1 MKNRIANR
9 IVLILFLGI
18 NLPLFSESPALE
30 LSKTVDPIWLIL
42 CAALVFFMQAGFL
55 MLETG
60 LSRLKNTINV
70 AVKNLMDYIV
80 GTIAFFSVGFALM
93 FGLSYEGWIGTNHFF
108 LTGLK
113 TGKDFPFFYSKS
125 RLWER
130 RRQLFLERLLNV
142 LNFLHI

>member
-113 TGKDFPFFYSKS
+113 TG
-125 RLWER
+125 
-130 RRQLFLERLLNV
+130 
-142 LNFLHI
+142 

>member
-70 AVKNLMDYIV
+70 AVKKSY
-80 GTIAFFSVGFALM
+80 
-93 FGLSYEGWIGTNHFF
+93 GLYRRNDRVF
-108 LTGLK
+108 L
-113 TGKDFPFFYSKS
+113 
-125 RLWER
+125 R
-130 RRQLFLERLLNV
+130 RFCIDVRTFL
-142 LNFLHI
+142 